1 MANNSSRRKQSQQ
14 KLSWQQRQH
23 EQLEQLEQRQQKSMQ
38 LSTIRIYPL
47 PPLRLRAKAA
57 HWLSRPLA
65 FGSVALRLLR
75 LRMWLKLRLLLLLVL
90 LMLRAALG
98 PQLSSTAKL
107 ASETLLG
114 MRLPLLLLLP
124 QG

>member
-47 PPLRLRAKAA
+47 PPLRLCTKAA
-57 HWLSRPLA
+57 HWLTRPLA

-75 LRMWLKLRLLLLLVL
+75 LRMWLKLRLLLLL
-90 LMLRAALG
+90 LMLREALG

-114 MRLPLLLLLP
+114 MRLPLLLLP

>member
-47 PPLRLRAKAA
+47 PPLRLCTKAA
-57 HWLSRPLA
+57 HWLTRPLA

-75 LRMWLKLRLLLLLVL
+75 LRMWLKLRLLLLLL